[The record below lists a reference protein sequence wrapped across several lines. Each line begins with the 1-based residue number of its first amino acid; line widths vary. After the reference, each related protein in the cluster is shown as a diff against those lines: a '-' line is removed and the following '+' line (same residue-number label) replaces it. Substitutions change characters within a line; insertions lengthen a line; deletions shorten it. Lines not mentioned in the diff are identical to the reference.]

1 MNIVLKSSCIFDSI
15 GSEPFAGYIEIEGN
29 KIKEV
34 VRGETDKYNDISAHP
49 PTLKPKLASKRKF
62 PSKQRFAPNL
72 DLTTDPKLNL
82 KKEPETQPRSRHT
95 SSSISV
101 IAQ

>member
-1 MNIVLKSSCIFDSI
+1 MVFLH
-15 GSEPFAGYIEIEGN
+15 
-29 KIKEV
+29 
-34 VRGETDKYNDISAHP
+34 T

>member
-34 VRGETDKYNDISAHP
+34 VRGETDKYNGISAHP
-49 PTLKPKLASKRKF
+49 HPKTEACIKTEIPLEAKVR
-62 PSKQRFAPNL
+62 
-72 DLTTDPKLNL
+72 
-82 KKEPETQPRSRHT
+82 PESGFDDRSEVKSEEGT
-95 SSSISV
+95 GN
-101 IAQ
+101 AAT

>member
-34 VRGETDKYNDISAHP
+34 VRGETDKYNGISAHP
-49 PTLKPKLASKRKF
+49 TLKLKLASKRKF
-62 PSKQRFAPNL
+62 LSKQRFALNL

>member
-34 VRGETDKYNDISAHP
+34 VRGRRISTMAFLHT

-62 PSKQRFAPNL
+62 PSKQRFA
-72 DLTTDPKLNL
+72 
-82 KKEPETQPRSRHT
+82 R
-95 SSSISV
+95 IW
-101 IAQ
+101 I

>member
-15 GSEPFAGYIEIEGN
+15 GREPFAGYIEIEGN

-34 VRGETDKYNDISAHP
+34 VRGETDKYNGISAHP
-49 PTLKPKLASKRKF
+49 QPKLASKRKF

>member
-15 GSEPFAGYIEIEGN
+15 GSEPLAGYIEIEGN

-34 VRGETDKYNDISAHP
+34 VRGETDN
-49 PTLKPKLASKRKF
+49 
-62 PSKQRFAPNL
+62 
-72 DLTTDPKLNL
+72 
-82 KKEPETQPRSRHT
+82 T

>member
-15 GSEPFAGYIEIEGN
+15 GREPFAGYIEIEGN

-34 VRGETDKYNDISAHP
+34 VRGETDKYNGISAHP
-49 PTLKPKLASKRKF
+49 HPKTEACIKTEIPT
-62 PSKQRFAPNL
+62 KQRFAPNL